1 MFKMKQELNRIL
13 ILQTAFAGDVILT
26 LPLAQVLSRQYP
38 KALIDMIVIP
48 RTAEL
53 LANHIAINE
62 AVIFDKK
69 GEDSGISGLIRQIK
83 KIRDRNYD
91 IAFVPHRS
99 MRSAVIVKL
108 AGIKHRVGFDK
119 SAWCFLYN
127 KVIHYDPSSHEI
139 GRNLSLLRPF
149 GIDHIEKELP
159 QLFPSFHDRIKVG
172 LFLSDYGIQH
182 VNSII
187 GVAPGT
193 VWKTKQWLKE
203 RFIEL
208 IAHLTSKGFHII
220 LIGGDVDTELCKQ
233 INNSIPSK
241 HVYSA
246 AGKLTL
252 LQSAE
257 LIRRCKLLIS
267 NDSAPMHLAVAMQ
280 TPVVAIFGAT
290 VPEFGFAPYG
300 KDDVVVEVK
309 DLSCR
314 PCSIHGGPECPI
326 KTFECMKRIT
336 VNDVLNSVIIHI
348 NK

>member
-1 MFKMKQELNRIL
+1 MISELNKIL
-13 ILQTAFAGDVILT
+13 IVQTAFAGDVILT
-26 LPLAQVLSRQYP
+26 LPLAQVLSQQYP
-38 KALIDMIVIP
+38 AALIDMVVIP

-53 LANHIAINE
+53 LSNHPAMNE
-62 AVIFDKK
+62 AVIFDKQ
-69 GEDSGISGLIRQIK
+69 GQDSGISGLIRQIK
-83 KIRDRNYD
+83 IIRAKKYD
-91 IAFVPHRS
+91 IAFIPHRS
-99 MRSAVIVKL
+99 MRSAVLVKF

-119 SAWCFLYN
+119 SGWRFLYN
-127 KVIHYDPSSHEI
+127 NVIHYDTFSHEI
-139 GRNLSLLRPF
+139 ERNLSLLRPF
-149 GIDHIEKELP
+149 GIDHIDKELP
-159 QLFPSFHDRIKVG
+159 QLFPSFHDRKKVG
-172 LFLSDYGIQH
+172 LFLSDHSIQH
-182 VNSII
+182 VNSLI

-208 IAHLTSKGFHII
+208 VNKLTLKGFHVI
-220 LIGGDVDTELCKQ
+220 LIGGDADAELCKH

-309 DLSCR
+309 DLTCR

-326 KTFECMKRIT
+326 KTFDCMKRIT
-336 VNDVLNSVIIHI
+336 AEDVFKKVMRLI
-348 NK
+348 